1 MMKGLC
7 KIYGTVF
14 VNGSEEMVRNIATA
28 IDIVTNARY
37 GKSTIQT
44 LDDAS
49 VTMIT
54 TKTTRRTFEK
64 IRGMIE
70 QAYPNQCAFV
80 QNF

>member
-1 MMKGLC
+1 MKGLC

-14 VNGSEEMVRNIATA
+14 LNGSEEMVRNIATA
-28 IDIVTNARY
+28 IDIVTNERH
-37 GKSTIQT
+37 GKAAIQT

-54 TKTTRRTFEK
+54 TKTTRKTFEK

-70 QAYPNQCAFV
+70 EAYPNQCAFV

>member
-1 MMKGLC
+1 MKGIC

-14 VNGSEEMVRNIATA
+14 LSGSEEMVQNIATA
-28 IDIVTNARY
+28 IDIVTNERY
-37 GKSTIQT
+37 GKAAIQT

-54 TKTTRRTFEK
+54 TKTTRKTFEK

-70 QAYPNQCAFV
+70 QAYPNKCAFV

>member
-1 MMKGLC
+1 MKGLC
-7 KIYGTVF
+7 KFYGTVIL
-14 VNGSEEMVRNIATA
+14 NGSEEMVRNVATA
-28 IDIVTNARY
+28 IDIETNERY
-37 GKSTIQT
+37 GKATIQT

-49 VTMIT
+49 VTTIT
-54 TKTTRRTFEK
+54 SKTTRKTFEK